1 MTMTKVLV
9 TGASG
14 FIGTH
19 LVAALAS
26 RGDQVTCF
34 VRKTSK
40 VDRLQARGMR
50 LVYGDVTDPQS
61 LPAAVAGQQVV
72 YHLAGCTRARN
83 QREFFEVNCR
93 GAAHIA
99 QACAAQDR
107 PPTLI
112 HVSSQAAAGPAV
124 EGRPRVESDPA
135 APVSQYGRTK
145 RLGECAVEK
154 LAHRV
159 PITVVRPPMVL
170 GEGDQLGLSLFRSV
184 VRFHV
189 HLTPGGRSPRFSLI
203 HADDLV
209 HLLILAAERGR
220 RLPPGDGH
228 SHPACQGY
236 YFAACEQDPTY
247 ADLGRLVAESVGCR
261 VLVIPTAMPVVRL
274 LAAMGEVISHVWH
287 QPPVLNLDK
296 AREIAAG
303 SWLCSAQAARDEL
316 GFAVGAPLIER
327 LRQTTEWYC
336 REGWL

>member
-1 MTMTKVLV
+1 MTMAKVLV

-19 LVAALAS
+19 LVAALAA
-26 RGDQVTCF
+26 RGEEITCF

-40 VDRLQARGMR
+40 VDRLQALGGR
-50 LVYGDVTDPQS
+50 LVYGDVTDPES
-61 LPAAVAGQQVV
+61 LLAAVAGHQIV
-72 YHLAGCTRARN
+72 YHLAGCTRARHRR
-83 QREFFEVNCR
+83 QFFEVNCR
-93 GAAHIA
+93 GVAHVA

-107 PPTLI
+107 PPVLI

-124 EGRPRVESDPA
+124 GGRPRVESDPA
-135 APVSQYGRTK
+135 SPVSQYGRTK
-145 RLGECAVEK
+145 RLGECAAER
-154 LAHRV
+154 LAHQV
-159 PITVVRPPMVL
+159 PITIVRPPMVV
-170 GEGDQLGLSLFRSV
+170 GEGDRLGLSLFRSV

-189 HLTPGGRSPRFSLI
+189 HLTPGIGPRRFSLI

-209 HLLILAAERGR
+209 QLLILAAERGR
-220 RLPPGDGH
+220 RLPPRDGQ
-228 SHPACQGY
+228 SHPVSQGY

-247 ADLGRLVAESVGCR
+247 ADLGRLVAESVGRR
-261 VLVIPTAMPVVRL
+261 VLVIPTAMPVVRM
-274 LAAMGEVISHVWH
+274 LAAMGEMVSHVRH
-287 QPPVLNLDK
+287 NPPVINLDK

-303 SWLCSAQAARDEL
+303 SWLCSAQTAREEL